1 MWDCGS
7 PQPAAPP
14 VPHPH
19 PTPRYTS
26 GLGYKPHTWTHG
38 TKEGPSG
45 EDTRV
50 EQARKCTP
58 TPPRAPPIRS
68 AGVGWGWAAT
78 VGLDRDPAGQSW
90 FAFSH
95 HSFLCRDPG
104 PPKRSGL
111 GLRCAG
117 QVRAP
122 PVGHSPHL
130 GARSQAH
137 KTNHRSPWSMPF
149 PRNRPSGPLGGASVP
164 GHGRGCDQAEGPPPA
179 ATSPR
184 SWFWAMHRG
193 SGHRPD
199 GHGPARATLPLS
211 LLPGD
216 RPEKILK
223 KSPPHPHCFRNGHK
237 IQQNNPRLWVP
248 VGPSVLGLALE
259 PRSAQGEHRCWKPP
273 TPTLTREPNA
283 PGLPPPGSHQR
294 QDCQRPWAAVLFLQ
308 KKKERKKNG

>member
-1 MWDCGS
+1 MITTQHRESLHRECIF
-7 PQPAAPP
+7 P
-14 VPHPH
+14 
-19 PTPRYTS
+19 
-26 GLGYKPHTWTHG
+26 
-38 TKEGPSG
+38 
-45 EDTRV
+45 
-50 EQARKCTP
+50 P

-104 PPKRSGL
+104 PPKCSGL

-184 SWFWAMHRG
+184 SWFWAMHRAVG
-193 SGHRPD
+193 TALMAMDLPGRPS
-199 GHGPARATLPLS
+199 LS
-211 LLPGD
+211 LCFPGTD
-216 RPEKILK
+216 LRR
-223 KSPPHPHCFRNGHK
+223 F
-237 IQQNNPRLWVP
+237 
-248 VGPSVLGLALE
+248 
-259 PRSAQGEHRCWKPP
+259 
-273 TPTLTREPNA
+273 
-283 PGLPPPGSHQR
+283 
-294 QDCQRPWAAVLFLQ
+294 
-308 KKKERKKNG
+308 